1 MQKNIKNIFGI
12 KRKWPLLILLLALLV
27 VIFAKYLRLIINITP
42 SMKNGFYI
50 KQSGAINHGDIITLC
65 LNNHYQQIGLSQH
78 YLQRG
83 SVCNGSNPLIKQVIA
98 IPGDDVVL
106 AENYIAVNHIRH
118 FYKTYHEDSF
128 NRPLMIYPRGI
139 YKNTRGY
146 WLIGVNDSRSWDS
159 RYWGPISEKQIRY
172 KLKPIVTW

>member
-1 MQKNIKNIFGI
+1 MQKSIKSIFRI

-27 VIFAKYLRLIINITP
+27 VIFTNYLGLIINITS
-42 SMKNGFYI
+42 SMKNGLYI
-50 KQSGAINHGDIITLC
+50 KQSSAIKHGDIVSFC
-65 LNNHYQQIGLSQH
+65 LSSHAQHIGLSQH

-83 SVCNGSNPLIKQVIA
+83 SGCDGSNPLIKQVIA

-106 AENYIAVNHIRH
+106 AENYIAVNYIKH

-128 NRPLMIYPRGI
+128 NSPLMTYPRGI
-139 YKNTRGY
+139 YKNTQGY
-146 WLIGVNDSRSWDS
+146 WLIGVNDSKSWDS
-159 RYWGPISEKQIRY
+159 RYWGPISEKQIRH